1 MNYIVAVD
9 EKWGIGKNNDLLF
22 SLKGD
27 MAFFRTTTSGKTV
40 IMGDRTLASLPGGNP
55 LKNRNNIVM
64 TLDKTLQF
72 PQGVTVCYSLTD
84 LFNILNEMDSTK
96 DVFVMGGATIYN
108 LLYPYCEYAYI
119 TKVQADGGAEVFIE
133 NLDEKENWQ
142 VCEEG
147 ETLTENDLTYTF
159 YTYKNNA
166 VKPFSDLR

>member
-40 IMGDRTLASLPGGNP
+40 IMGDRTLASLPGGKP
-55 LKNRNNIVM
+55 LKNRTNIVM
-64 TLDKTLQF
+64 TLDKALEF
-72 PQGVTVCYSLTD
+72 PQGVTVCYSLQD
-84 LFNILNEMDSTK
+84 LFDILNGMDNTD

-119 TKVQADGGAEVFIE
+119 TKVQADGGAQVFIE
-133 NLDEKENWQ
+133 NLDEKPNWQ
-142 VCEEG
+142 VVETG
-147 ETLTENDLTYTF
+147 ETLTENHLTYTF
-159 YTYKNNA
+159 YTYKNNN
-166 VKPFSDLR
+166 VKPFA

>member
-72 PQGVTVCYSLTD
+72 PEGVTVCYSLTD
-84 LFNILNEMDSTK
+84 
-96 DVFVMGGATIYN
+96 
-108 LLYPYCEYAYI
+108 
-119 TKVQADGGAEVFIE
+119 
-133 NLDEKENWQ
+133 
-142 VCEEG
+142 
-147 ETLTENDLTYTF
+147 
-159 YTYKNNA
+159 
-166 VKPFSDLR
+166 

>member
-9 EKWGIGKNNDLLF
+9 KEWGIGKQNDLLF

-40 IMGDRTLASLPGGNP
+40 IMGDRTLASLPGGRP
-55 LKNRNNIVM
+55 LKNRTNIVM
-64 TLDKTLQF
+64 TLDMDF
-72 PQGVTVCYSLTD
+72 AAPEGVTVCHSTD
-84 LFNILNEMDSTK
+84 ELFALLNQLPNTD

-119 TKVQADGGAEVFIE
+119 TKVDAIGGAEVFIK

-142 VCEEG
+142 VFHTG
-147 ETLTENDLTYTF
+147 ETMEENGFTYTF
-159 YTYKNNA
+159 YTYQNQD
-166 VKPFSDLR
+166 VKPM

>member
-64 TLDKTLQF
+64 TLDKTLEF
-72 PQGVTVCYSLTD
+72 PEDVTVCYSLQD
-84 LFNILNEMDSTK
+84 LFDILNGMDNTH
-96 DVFVMGGATIYN
+96 DVYVMGGATIYN

-133 NLDEKENWQ
+133 NLDEKPNWQ
-142 VCEEG
+142 VCHTG
-147 ETLTENDLTYTF
+147 ETFTENDLTYTF
-159 YTYKNNA
+159 YTYKNND
-166 VKPFSDLR
+166 VKPFK

>member
-9 EKWGIGKNNDLLF
+9 KNWGIGKNNDLLF
-22 SLKGD
+22 SLRGD
-27 MAFFRTTTSGKTV
+27 MKFFKETTMGSTV
-40 IMGDRTLASLPGGNP
+40 VMGDRTLLSLPKSEP
-55 LKNRNNIVM
+55 LKGRDNVVM
-64 TLDKTLQF
+64 TLDENFK
-72 PQGVTVCYSLTD
+72 PDGVTLCHSIED
-84 LFNILNEMDSTK
+84 LGKYLKEKNPEK
-96 DVFVMGGATIYN
+96 VFVMGGATIYN

>member
-9 EKWGIGKNNDLLF
+9 KQWGIGKQNDLLF

-40 IMGDRTLASLPGGNP
+40 IMGDRTLASLPGGKP

-64 TLDKTLQF
+64 TLDTDF
-72 PQGVTVCYSLTD
+72 VAPEGVTVCHSTD
-84 LFNILNEMDSTK
+84 ELFALLNQLPSTD

-119 TKVQADGGAEVFIE
+119 TKVDAIGGAEVFIE
-133 NLDEKENWQ
+133 NLDEKPNWR
-142 VCEEG
+142 VCHTG
-147 ETLTENDLTYTF
+147 ETMEENGLTYTF
-159 YTYKNNA
+159 YTYKNNQI
-166 VKPFSDLR
+166 KPY

>member
-22 SLKGD
+22 ALKGD

-55 LKNRNNIVM
+55 LKNRTNIVM
-64 TLDKTLQF
+64 TLDKTLPM
-72 PQGVTVCYSLTD
+72 PQGVTVCYSLSD
-84 LFNILNEMDSTK
+84 LFQLLNKMDSTE

-119 TKVQADGGAEVFIE
+119 TKVQADGGAQVFIE

-142 VCEEG
+142 VCETG
-147 ETLTENDLTYTF
+147 ETLTENGLTYTF
-159 YTYKNNA
+159 YTYKNNQ
-166 VKPFSDLR
+166 VKAFEE